1 MTPQLKLSV
10 VFVSTLLTLMLVVGS
25 LIGKGQESD
34 GAYRPLAV
42 YTEVLAKIKS
52 DYVEEP
58 DMEKV
63 TNGALQGLVEFLD
76 PQSSYL
82 TAEQFQKVTEHL
94 DYPDRGSGLS
104 TGLVVRK
111 RSGYDD
117 RVACPARVRRR
128 PSRHPCV

>member
-1 MTPQLKLSV
+1 MTPRFKLGV

-25 LIGKGQESD
+25 LIGRGQESD

-58 DMEKV
+58 NMDKV

-76 PQSSYL
+76 PQSSC
-82 TAEQFQKVTEHL
+82 HL
-94 DYPDRGSGLS
+94 
-104 TGLVVRK
+104 
-111 RSGYDD
+111 
-117 RVACPARVRRR
+117 RRR
-128 PSRHPCV
+128 TFPLFPQPIPQESHTFCAIRQSSLVPNHSL